1 VNARTPSPE
10 LAKHLWAIEEGN
22 RRDREWMADER
33 LDEIVFLCDV
43 VASHSISALE
53 AGRRG
58 DKPLLGT
65 HLLHAREG
73 LMLALKTY
81 KALPSEAASEG
92 SAG

>member
-1 VNARTPSPE
+1 MNARVPTPE
-10 LAKHLWAIEEGN
+10 LAKHLWAIDESN
-22 RRDREWMADER
+22 RHDREWMAEDR
-33 LDEIVFLCDV
+33 LNEIVFLCDV
-43 VASHSISALE
+43 VASHSISARE

-92 SAG
+92 RAG